1 LLLII
6 SPNAEEIEQQIKTV
20 KLKNLYGFDIF
31 ANCEFSFIKFSTWN
45 TNIQEQ
51 IVNKLGDFDIALCEG
66 GVYGPIISNYV
77 YGIGKSAID
86 IGDMLPLYFGL
97 WTNSDMKSNKDII
110 QLYLNSDWKKL

>member
-1 LLLII
+1 MATKKYL
-6 SPNAEEIEQQIKTV
+6 SRQ
-20 KLKNLYGFDIF
+20 LYYVRHR
-31 ANCEFSFIKFSTWN
+31 TWN

-110 QLYLNSDWKKL
+110 QLYLNSNWKKL